1 MIYAYVRI
9 STGKQEFLSQKFGI
23 ETYCKEKGVVP
34 DEWICEQASGGKK
47 ASDRELGALL
57 NKMQEGDLLVT
68 TEISRLGRSTLNVM
82 SVLNDCMNRG
92 LRVWAI
98 KGEYCLDDNLQS
110 KLLAFVFSIAA
121 EIERDLIRSRTRETI
136 ARKKAEGKSWGRP
149 EGFRLSVEKHKLFDR
164 SEAIFEARRM
174 GKNYSQ
180 IAAEF
185 NVDKRT
191 VQKFIENQV
200 I

>member
-1 MIYAYVRI
+1 MIYCYVRI
-9 STGKQEFLSQKFGI
+9 STDKQGYKTQRHTL

-34 DEWICEQASGGKK
+34 DEWICETASGGKK

-57 NKMQEGDLLVT
+57 NKMQSGDLLIT

-92 LRVWAI
+92 LKVWAL
-98 KGEYCLDDNLQS
+98 KGSYELGDNVQS

-149 EGFRLSVEKHKLFDR
+149 EGWRASSYKLDEKVDLIR
-164 SEAIFEARRM
+164 SELAKKTSFRQI
-174 GKNYSQ
+174 GKL
-180 IAAEF
+180 AG
-185 NVDKRT
+185 VDPRT
-191 VQKFIENQV
+191 VQKYAENLR
-200 I
+200 